1 MGAGRRK
8 INSMTG
14 NNEMGFLINYV
25 DEVCKFVNYK
35 LIKFAI
41 LNCIYIMLREKREGT
56 RNISRSFPRIC

>member
-1 MGAGRRK
+1 
-8 INSMTG
+8 MTG